1 LRQIQNKEKI
11 EMKNPFLIL
20 IIALA
25 LVGCAT
31 PIPTP
36 APTATPVPPTAV
48 PPTATRVAPTATA
61 VPPTATAVPP
71 APTTAPTAPP
81 APPTTTPQKEV
92 TATLTWLGHPTF
104 ILKTSSG
111 LTALLDPTA
120 TSMGYTLTPVAGVD
134 LVTVSH
140 EHSDHN
146 NVALATGSP
155 TILRGLAGNDWAKID
170 QTIKSV
176 RVRTVA
182 TYHDD
187 TQGSAR
193 GKNAVFIFDLDG
205 LRIAHLGDL
214 GHKLSDDQVK
224 QIGAIDV
231 AMIPVGGFFTLDG
244 KGAAEVIGQLKPKIA
259 IPMHY
264 TTPAL
269 AASTAA
275 RLTDAGPF
283 GAAFGA
289 SAKVTQTAQT
299 ITISSLKLPTELTV
313 MVMSY
318 K

>member
-1 LRQIQNKEKI
+1 
-11 EMKNPFLIL
+11 MKNLFLVLL
-20 IIALA
+20 IMFALA
-25 LVGCAT
+25 ACAA

-36 APTATPVPPTAV
+36 APTATPA
-48 PPTATRVAPTATA
+48 PPTATRIVPTATA

-71 APTTAPTAPP
+71 MATTIPPTATRVPP
-81 APPTTTPQKEV
+81 AATPQKEV

-120 TSMGYTLTPVAGVD
+120 TTMGYTLTPIAGVD

-155 TILRGLAGNDWAKID
+155 TLLRWLAGNDWAKID
-170 QTIKSV
+170 QTIKGV
-176 RVRTVA
+176 RVYTVA

-187 TQGSAR
+187 SQGSAR
-193 GKNAVFIFDLDG
+193 GKNAVFVFDLNG
-205 LRIAHLGDL
+205 LRIVHLGDL
-214 GHKLSDDQVK
+214 GHKLNDDQVK
-224 QIGAIDV
+224 QIGAVDV

-244 KGAAEVIGQLKPKIA
+244 KGAAEVIGQLKPKLA

-269 AASTAA
+269 AASTAQ

>member
-1 LRQIQNKEKI
+1 
-11 EMKNPFLIL
+11 MKRLLVLLIL
-20 IIALA
+20 ALA

-31 PIPTP
+31 PTPTLVHTPIPKEK
-36 APTATPVPPTAV
+36 APPP
-48 PPTATRVAPTATA
+48 PTATA
-61 VPPTATAVPP
+61 VPPTAAAVPPAATAVPP
-71 APTTAPTAPP
+71 PPTTAPTAPP
-81 APPTTTPQKEV
+81 APTTAAPPKEV

-111 LTALLDPTA
+111 LTALLDPMA
-120 TSMGYTLTPVAGVD
+120 TVMGYPLTPIAGVD

-140 EHSDHN
+140 EHADHN
-146 NVALATGSP
+146 NVTLATGSP

-170 QTIKSV
+170 QTIKGV

-187 TQGSAR
+187 KQGAER
-193 GKNAVFIFDLDG
+193 GKNAIFVFDLGG

-224 QIGAIDV
+224 QIGAV
-231 AMIPVGGFFTLDG
+231 EVVMIPVGGFYTLDG
-244 KGAAEVIGQLKPKIA
+244 KGAAEVVKQLKPKIA

-283 GAAFGA
+283 TAAFGA

>member
-1 LRQIQNKEKI
+1 
-11 EMKNPFLIL
+11 MKHLFPVLL
-20 IIALA
+20 VALA
-25 LVGCAT
+25 LGACA
-31 PIPTP
+31 
-36 APTATPVPPTAV
+36 APTATPA

-61 VPPTATAVPP
+61 VPPTATRA
-71 APTTAPTAPP
+71 APTATTAPPTA
-81 APPTTTPQKEV
+81 TSQKEV

-111 LTALLDPTA
+111 LTALLDPMA
-120 TSMGYTLTPVAGVD
+120 TTMGYSLTPISGVD

-140 EHSDHN
+140 EHADHN

-170 QTIKSV
+170 QTIKGV

-187 TQGSAR
+187 SQGSAR
-193 GKNAVFIFDLDG
+193 GKNAVFVFDLDG

-224 QIGAIDV
+224 QIGQVDV
-231 AMIPVGGFFTLDG
+231 VMIPVGGFFTLDG

-264 TTPAL
+264 ATPAL
-269 AASTAA
+269 AASTAQ

-289 SAKVTQTAQT
+289 SAQVTQTAQT